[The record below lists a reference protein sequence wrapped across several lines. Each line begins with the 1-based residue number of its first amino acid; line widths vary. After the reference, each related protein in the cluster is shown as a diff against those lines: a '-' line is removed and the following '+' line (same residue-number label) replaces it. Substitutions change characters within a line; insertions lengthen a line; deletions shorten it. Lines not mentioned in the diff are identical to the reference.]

1 MILLLDLV
9 IARLKAANLGF
20 RAVESIE
27 ALADLETVAVARPA
41 CFVLPAST
49 DYRATQAGGGLLNM
63 EATERLDI
71 VVMVDGALKLGRRQ
85 NEMMA
90 LAAAVIDELFG
101 WTPDRNVW
109 RPLEPE
115 ASRLL
120 GVGGGRASYLVRFRT
135 VAPTALRKT
144 GVI

>member
-1 MILLLDLV
+1 MMLIDHV
-9 IARLKAANLGF
+9 IARLKAGALGF

-49 DYRATQAGGGLLNM
+49 DYRPTQEGGGLLNV

-71 VVMVDGALKLGRRQ
+71 VVMVDGAVKQGRRQ

-90 LAAAVIDELFG
+90 LAGAVITELFG
-101 WTPDRNVW
+101 WTPDPGIW
-109 RPLEPE
+109 RPLVPE
-115 ASRLL
+115 AARLL
-120 GVGGGRASYLVRFRT
+120 GVGGGHASWLVRFRT
-135 VAPTALRKT
+135 VAPTALRRT